1 MKNYIFCFVTFLTCI
16 FGSGDAR
23 ADVIVNFT
31 EVGGDVV
38 SSAEGSIDVV
48 GLDFSGGGIPIGAQV
63 DPDNILAV
71 VGPSESNTQNDAYA
85 DPTVFSS
92 NSTAFGNGNAPL
104 TFADV
109 GSGGPFGF
117 ITGQQGS
124 LLFLPVDYLSGSAI
138 TAESTY
144 NDVDLPGLGIVPGTY
159 VYSVGSNTITLNAVA
174 AIPEPTHASCLSLM
188 LFSLLCHRR
197 KS

>member
-1 MKNYIFCFVTFLTCI
+1 ML
-16 FGSGDAR
+16 
-23 ADVIVNFT
+23 
-31 EVGGDVV
+31 
-38 SSAEGSIDVV
+38 
-48 GLDFSGGGIPIGAQV
+48 
-63 DPDNILAV
+63 
-71 VGPSESNTQNDAYA
+71 
-85 DPTVFSS
+85 SS

-144 NDVDLPGLGIVPGTY
+144 NDVDLLGLGIVPGTY
-159 VYSVGSNTITLNAVA
+159 VYSVGSNTDYLKRCCSNSRANSRFVFIVDVVFTFVSSAEKLNEGCGITIGCTRSTLRA
-174 AIPEPTHASCLSLM
+174 
-188 LFSLLCHRR
+188 
-197 KS
+197 